1 MKKIVLIIII
11 AIAGTIAVGVGLYFG
26 GSAIYNAGVSDGRN
40 AMSDEMAESLNVL
53 GSAVSEKESFQKE
66 LNNALTE
73 VPSELNAEGIDLYI
87 GKLTEVIDRVNVED
101 VKTALNKY
109 LEQWKAFKETY
120 ASQQNNSIGEKF
132 NELKASAIDTSKQLK
147 TIYDERIRNAI
158 ENL

>member
-11 AIAGTIAVGVGLYFG
+11 AIAGTIAVGVGLFFG

-120 ASQQNNSIGEKF
+120 TSQQNNSIGEKF

>member
-40 AMSDEMAESLNVL
+40 AMSDEVAESLNVL

-120 ASQQNNSIGEKF
+120 TSQQNNSIGEKF

>member
-1 MKKIVLIIII
+1 MKKIVLVIII

-40 AMSDEMAESLNVL
+40 AMSDEVAESLNVL

-120 ASQQNNSIGEKF
+120 TSQQNNSIGEKF
-132 NELKASAIDTSKQLK
+132 NELKASAVDTSKQLK